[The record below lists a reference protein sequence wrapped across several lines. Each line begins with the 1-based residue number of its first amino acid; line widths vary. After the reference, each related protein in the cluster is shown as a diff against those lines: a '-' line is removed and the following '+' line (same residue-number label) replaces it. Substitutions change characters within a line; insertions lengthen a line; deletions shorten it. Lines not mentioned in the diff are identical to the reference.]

1 MDNISHTLAGL
12 AAGEL
17 LHRSLAPEPQAQAQS
32 LRRRMLLAVCGV
44 AGNLPD
50 LDLLLSGQ
58 LPPPLGYLLHHR
70 GHTHTLLYAL
80 PQALLLMALV
90 WLLWPAARRLLRAS
104 ASARAGLVAATMIG
118 LCLHLVMDYLNSYG
132 LHPFHPFDSRWLY
145 GDMVFIVEPVF
156 WVGFGVPLAM
166 MLSPRA
172 ARFALLALLGGALAW
187 TTAAHFLHWASLLAV
202 GLSAILIA
210 FTQSRAGSTGRTGL
224 AAGMLAAAAFVAM
237 QGAASHLG
245 KAHLAQHLLAMSA
258 STRVLDMALTP
269 FPANPVCWSFVSV
282 ERDDSAGTF
291 RIRRGVLSLAPAL
304 LPVSACPAAFVP
316 PFTDASPSIGFE
328 LSANASLANLRRMT
342 SNCHF
347 DAWMRFARAPLL
359 AGGVASDARF
369 SRGHGSNFSSF
380 DPAAFAAIACPAGVP
395 GWARPRQDLLD
406 LPP

>member
-32 LRRRMLLAVCGV
+32 LRRRMLLTTCGI

-50 LDLLLSGQ
+50 LDLLLTGQ

-104 ASARAGLVAATMIG
+104 ASARAGLLAAPIIG
-118 LCLHLVMDYLNSYG
+118 LGLHLLMDYFNSYG

-172 ARFALLALLGGALAW
+172 IRVALLALLGGALAW
-187 TTAAHFLHWASLLAV
+187 TTAAHFLHWASLLAL
-202 GLSAILIA
+202 GLGAVLIA
-210 FTQSRAGSTGRTGL
+210 FAQSRAGSTGRTGL
-224 AAGMLAAAAFVAM
+224 VAGMLTAAAFVAL

-245 KAHLAQHLLAMSA
+245 KAQLAQQLHAKTA
-258 STRVLDMALTP
+258 SSRVLDTALTP
-269 FPANPVCWSFVSV
+269 FPATPVCWSFVSV
-282 ERDDSAGTF
+282 ERDDSAGTY
-291 RIRRGVLSLAPAL
+291 RIRRGVLSLAPTM

-316 PFTDASPSIGFE
+316 RFTDASAAIGFE
-328 LSANASLANLRRMT
+328 LGASASLANLRSMAL
-342 SNCHF
+342 NCHF

-359 AGGVASDARF
+359 TGGVASDARF
-369 SRGHGSNFSSF
+369 SRGQRANFSSF
-380 DPAAFAAIACPAGVP
+380 DPAAFAAIPCPAGVP

-406 LPP
+406 LSP